1 MTGLPFRRYAYV
13 LLMLYIISDSY
24 TEGRKGARSVSL
36 EVGPKYDGGPT
47 STEEFH
53 ETELLNEKK
62 SDSDTYDE
70 SGSPSKYSLH
80 GSLYQPDPSSVW
92 LEQALSNTAREAR
105 VWPSSDPS
113 HFEDDPFLVPRVAS
127 TKITGSFPPNDHHAP
142 YSTAQRHQSTR
153 RNLVQRIPSGTRR
166 TSEHYDGE
174 YEDIPLDHDRYA
186 RNGDGLARP
195 EKSYSSPRKERGLRE
210 LGDGEDET
218 EWIAGTGFRLV
229 YEDEDHEHSSNGAS
243 QRLIEDDSQN
253 RLSRLLFHNDNW
265 TPPQPDLLSAVV
277 NLSGSPEYLIS
288 TRRYLNP

>member
-1 MTGLPFRRYAYV
+1 MTGLPFRRYTYV
-13 LLMLYIISDSY
+13 LLMLYIISNSY
-24 TEGRKGARSVSL
+24 TEGREGAPSVSL
-36 EVGPKYDGGPT
+36 EIGPKYDRGPT

-53 ETELLNEKK
+53 KTELLNGKRN
-62 SDSDTYDE
+62 SDSDE

-80 GSLYQPDPSSVW
+80 GSMYQPDPSSMW
-92 LEQALSNTAREAR
+92 LVHIPRGKLVSGLLWTL
-105 VWPSSDPS
+105 
-113 HFEDDPFLVPRVAS
+113 DDPFLAPRAAS
-127 TKITGSFPPNDHHAP
+127 TKTTGPLPDDHHAP
-142 YSTAQRHQSTR
+142 YSTAQRYQSTR
-153 RNLVQRIPSGTRR
+153 RNLVQQIPSGTRR
-166 TSEHYDGE
+166 TSEHYDGK

-195 EKSYSSPRKERGLRE
+195 EKSYSSPRRERGLRE